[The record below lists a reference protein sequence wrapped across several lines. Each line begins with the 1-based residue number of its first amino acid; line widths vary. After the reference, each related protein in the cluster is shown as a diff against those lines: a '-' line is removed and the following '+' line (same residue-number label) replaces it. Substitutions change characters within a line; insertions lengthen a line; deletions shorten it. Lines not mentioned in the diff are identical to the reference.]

1 VCIAHPY
8 ALHTLAP
15 AAGKPDKSG
24 NGETKRMRSD
34 AADME
39 KLAEYMC
46 AHAHMVPRI
55 VLTDV
60 VSRQLQTFDAEH

>member
-39 KLAEYMC
+39 KLAEYIQ
-46 AHAHMVPRI
+46 HKPRI

-60 VSRQLQTFDAEH
+60 VSRQLQTFDTEH